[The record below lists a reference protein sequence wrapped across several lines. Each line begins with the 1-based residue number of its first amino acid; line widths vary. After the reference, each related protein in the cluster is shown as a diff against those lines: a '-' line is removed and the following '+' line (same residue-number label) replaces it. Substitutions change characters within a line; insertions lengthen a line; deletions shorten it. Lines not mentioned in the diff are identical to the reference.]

1 MNLFS
6 VRPSP
11 RWVPTYYS
19 FILFIR
25 PNPRLAPVYFILSFF
40 PFVPVQDG
48 SQLIISFCLFH
59 PSKSKFGP
67 SLSYSLF
74 LCYIPVL
81 VLSQFMISFYSYIC
95 PSPRLVPVYHIHYP
109 IYSSQ
114 SKIGSSLSYPL
125 SYSFVPVQGWS
136 QFIISII
143 LFLRPSPRL
152 ALVYHIHYPINSS
165 QSKVGHSLSYPL
177 SYEFV
182 PVQDCSPVYEI
193 HYPINSS
200 QSEVGPSLSYPLSYP
215 FVPVQGWFQFIIFF
229 FYQFFPV

>member
-1 MNLFS
+1 
-6 VRPSP
+6 
-11 RWVPTYYS
+11 
-19 FILFIR
+19 
-25 PNPRLAPVYFILSFF
+25 LAL
-40 PFVPVQDG
+40 
-48 SQLIISFCLFH
+48 
-59 PSKSKFGP
+59 
-67 SLSYSLF
+67 
-74 LCYIPVL
+74 
-81 VLSQFMISFYSYIC
+81 
-95 PSPRLVPVYHIHYP
+95 VYHIHYP

-114 SKIGSSLSYPL
+114 SKVGSSLSYPLSYQFFPVQGLPLLIISIILSIRPSPRLALFYHFHYPINSSQSKVGSSLSYPL